1 VRGHAGTLYNDRAI
15 NEIHQQQPAEDS
27 VIASTTQKCAAAAQH
42 PPMNDLSRQLDE
54 LGYVVLPDAI
64 DGDLLGKLNGRID
77 ELFAAEGD
85 AAGAEFKQE
94 RGCRR
99 LANLVNK
106 GDVFARVIANAAVL
120 PYVAHVLGEY
130 KLSSLNVRSVDP
142 GSDIRQPLHADMGA
156 IPDDQGFWVCNVLWM
171 LQDIT
176 LRNGPLRVIPGTH
189 RRKQLPQNVLAD
201 PAADHPDQVMVTG
214 SVGTIVVM
222 NAHLWHGGMENLSAS
237 PRRALHAFYCRRD
250 KPQQQYQKALVDED
264 VQSKLTPALRNLLAL
279 DNPENDRVSKNV
291 TTTSGFMK

>member
-1 VRGHAGTLYNDRAI
+1 
-15 NEIHQQQPAEDS
+15 
-27 VIASTTQKCAAAAQH
+27 
-42 PPMNDLSRQLDE
+42 MNDPSKQLDE
-54 LGYVVLPDAI
+54 HGYVVLPDAI
-64 DGDLLGKLNGRID
+64 DRGLLDELNGRID
-77 ELFAAEGD
+77 ELFATEGD

-94 RGCRR
+94 HGCRR

-106 GDVFARVIANAAVL
+106 GDVFARVITSASVL
-120 PYVAHVLGEY
+120 PYVAHVLGDY

-142 GSDIRQPLHADMGA
+142 CSDIRQPLHADMGA
-156 IPDDQGFWVCNVLWM
+156 IPDERGFWVCNVVWM

-176 LRNGPLRVIPGTH
+176 PENGPMRVIPGTH
-189 RRKQLPQNVLAD
+189 LKKQLPQNVLAD

-222 NAHLWHGGMENLSAS
+222 NAHLWHGGMENLSTS

-250 KPQQQYQKALVDED
+250 KPQQQYQKQLVDED
-264 VQSKLTPALRNLLAL
+264 VQSRLTPELRVLLAL
-279 DNPENDRVSKNV
+279 DDPENDRISKNV